1 MRARRALLYMPGDDI
16 RKIQKAA
23 GLEVDCVCMD
33 MEDGVALNRKAEAR
47 RTILHALQNLDFGRS
62 ERLARI
68 NPAGSG
74 LETEDIITVLPGL
87 PDGIVLP
94 KVKNASDIQWA
105 DNIITEF
112 LKGEKGNSGDQPEIN
127 IIAIIETA
135 QAFIDL
141 REIAS
146 SSSRLKALIF
156 GAEDLANDLGAVRT
170 RDAWE
175 IHHARSS
182 IVLHAAAFNLQ
193 AIDMV
198 YMDLHNLEGL
208 REEALMGAK
217 MGFAGKQI
225 IHPNQVEPVQDAF
238 TPSDEEIAR
247 ARRIVEAFERH
258 QRFGKGAFALD
269 GKMVDAPVV
278 KAAKKVMAKAKAA
291 GKI

>member
-141 REIAS
+141 RKIAS

-198 YMDLHNLEGL
+198 YMDLHNLERL
-208 REEALMGAK
+208 REEALIGAK

-258 QRFGKGAFALD
+258 QRSGKGAFALD

-278 KAAKKVMAKAKAA
+278 KAAIRVMAKAKAA